1 MECVCGFKTSYGGQF
16 LIIMFLFFTVKGGK
30 AVPEVR
36 LAASD
41 AGVSGLHRP
50 AGIIIEFDRGTVV
63 VALRSLA
70 AEILQ
75 AAGFIFPVRALAM
88 DGSPVSKE
96 RTSI

>member
-1 MECVCGFKTSYGGQF
+1 MFI
-16 LIIMFLFFTVKGGK
+16 IIMFFRLPIKWGE
-30 AVPEVR
+30 AVPEVG

-41 AGVSGLHRP
+41 TGMSGLHRP

-88 DGSPVSKE
+88 DGSPVGKE